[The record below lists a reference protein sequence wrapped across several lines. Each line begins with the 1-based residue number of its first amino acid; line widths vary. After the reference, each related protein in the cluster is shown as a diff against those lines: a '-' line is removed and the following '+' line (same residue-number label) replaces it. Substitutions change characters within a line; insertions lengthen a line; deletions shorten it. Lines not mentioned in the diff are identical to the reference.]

1 MSESFSI
8 LVCKFPNKYI
18 YIVTESKQFSAK
30 LNLLVTKI
38 STTTKTDN
46 KMWWAPNRHRVWYR
60 LNNELLTLETNHKL
74 KIDTFLVCMCFISL
88 PVFIFCSRFS
98 LCCLLNESA
107 LRWFGSDGSQHIFPA
122 KKKRVTLFRTI
133 WNTNRKLPDGKVI
146 MRLEFNNSSIQN
158 GQGQQQQ
165 QQRKRN
171 SYLKEMQCDA
181 EPNRNR

>member
-1 MSESFSI
+1 MPNVICKAALMSESFSI

-122 KKKRVTLFRTI
+122 KKTSNLIPYNMKYESKITRRQ
-133 WNTNRKLPDGKVI
+133 G
-146 MRLEFNNSSIQN
+146 NNEARI
-158 GQGQQQQ
+158 
-165 QQRKRN
+165 
-171 SYLKEMQCDA
+171 
-181 EPNRNR
+181 